1 MMNMMN
7 AMSTTAAATE
17 DRYWQACLDRDA
29 AFDGRV
35 ILAVRTT
42 GIYCRPSCPA
52 RKPRRENV
60 AFFALPALARR
71 AGYRPCKRCRPDD
84 QALAD
89 PRLAL
94 VRAVCRHI
102 EDHADDADEAL
113 TLLAL
118 GERFDLSPAHLQRT
132 FKEYVG
138 ISPLDYREACGMR
151 QRKGALRA
159 GTPIGEAIYAAGFG
173 SSSRVYERA
182 APQLGMTPRRYQR
195 RGAGVEIRYTV
206 APCALGQLL
215 VATTA
220 AGVCAVKLG
229 DSAEELERILAAE
242 FGAAAIARDDEA
254 HGEWVGAILDFVA
267 GREPHL
273 DLPLD
278 VRATAFQQQVWAALQ
293 RIPYGATRTYADIAR
308 EIGQPG
314 AVRAVANACGANP
327 TALVVPCHRVV
338 RSDGG
343 LGGYHWGV
351 ERKRALL
358 AREAQ
363 GAQAAAEAA
372 EARRPDEAARRV
384 PA

>member
-1 MMNMMN
+1 M
-7 AMSTTAAATE
+7 MSTMSTPAATTE

-35 ILAVRTT
+35 IVAVRTT

-52 RKPRRENV
+52 RKPKRENV
-60 AFFALPALARR
+60 SFFALPELARR
-71 AGYRPCKRCRPDD
+71 AGYRPCKRCRPDA

-89 PRLAL
+89 PRLVL

-102 EDHADDADEAL
+102 EDHAHEPL
-113 TLLAL
+113 TLQAL

-132 FKEYVG
+132 FKDYVG
-138 ISPLDYREACGMR
+138 ISPMDYTEACRM
-151 QRKGALRA
+151 QQLKGALRA

-195 RGAGVEIRYTV
+195 NGVGAEVRYTV
-206 APCALGQLL
+206 VPCALGQLL
-215 VATTA
+215 VATTPR
-220 AGVCAVKLG
+220 GVCAVKLG
-229 DSAEELERILAAE
+229 DSAEELERILAGE
-242 FGAAAIARDDEA
+242 FSAAAIARDDET
-254 HGEWVGAILDFVA
+254 HGEWVQAILDFVA

-278 VRATAFQQQVWAALQ
+278 VRATAFQKQVWAALQ
-293 RIPYGATRTYADIAR
+293 RIPFGATRTYADIAR

-363 GAQAAAEAA
+363 GTQGEHGAE
-372 EARRPDEAARRV
+372 EARRPGEAARRV